1 MHLFFTISNN
11 RKIIVTN
18 VGMINSC
25 KSWYDYDAKYILDS
39 KTIIPAPIS
48 LELKNKIQELT
59 YKIFD
64 ILELKD
70 LARVDFL
77 YDKDLNILYFNE
89 VNTMPGF
96 TSISMYL
103 KLCNDIGIKTK
114 DLITILLKNK

>member
-1 MHLFFTISNN
+1 
-11 RKIIVTN
+11 
-18 VGMINSC
+18 MINSC